1 MRPVCANWILRSNPD
16 RLQNEFMGRTWLF
29 RLAGKYRRAFTVG
42 NRAST
47 RDVDARR
54 VRSELDAI
62 RVRFPDHA

>member
-1 MRPVCANWILRSNPD
+1 MARNWIS
-16 RLQNEFMGRTWLF
+16 
-29 RLAGKYRRAFTVG
+29 RLAQNLRRLHDPG
-42 NRAST
+42 NDAGV

>member
-1 MRPVCANWILRSNPD
+1 MARNWIS
-16 RLQNEFMGRTWLF
+16 
-29 RLAGKYRRAFTVG
+29 RLAENLRRVYDSG
-42 NRAST
+42 NFPGD

>member
-1 MRPVCANWILRSNPD
+1 
-16 RLQNEFMGRTWLF
+16 MGRTWLF

>member
-1 MRPVCANWILRSNPD
+1 MASNWIS
-16 RLQNEFMGRTWLF
+16 
-29 RLAGKYRRAFTVG
+29 RLAENLRRLHDPG
-42 NRAST
+42 NYAGD

>member
-1 MRPVCANWILRSNPD
+1 MARNWIS
-16 RLQNEFMGRTWLF
+16 
-29 RLAGKYRRAFTVG
+29 RLAENLRRLHDPDNYAG
-42 NRAST
+42 D